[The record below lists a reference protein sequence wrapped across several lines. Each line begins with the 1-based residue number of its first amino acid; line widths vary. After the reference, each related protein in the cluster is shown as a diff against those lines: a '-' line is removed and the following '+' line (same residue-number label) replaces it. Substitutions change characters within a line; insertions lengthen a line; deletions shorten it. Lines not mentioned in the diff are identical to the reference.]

1 MLESM
6 RQAAQTWVAKL
17 LFAVLVVSFGVW
29 GIQGVFSGYGRG
41 SIASVGSTHI
51 PVEEFQRA
59 YQNELDRFSREANKR
74 IKGPNS
80 LQHRYYRED
89 FGHGLLPFLD
99 LARIAGVKVPIASAL
114 FDLAGSLC
122 GVDFRPSG
130 RTAES
135 MGIAGLT
142 KSQLLK
148 KVTVQ

>member
-1 MLESM
+1 MKLIGTVEAGIKDSNDLV
-6 RQAAQTWVAKL
+6 AA
-17 LFAVLVVSFGVW
+17 
-29 GIQGVFSGYGRG
+29 
-41 SIASVGSTHI
+41 IAGG
-51 PVEEFQRA
+51 
-59 YQNELDRFSREANKR
+59 EANKR

-99 LARIAGVKVPIASAL
+99 LARIAEVKVPIASAL

-122 GVDFRPSG
+122 GVDFRPGG

-148 KVTVQ
+148 KVTGT